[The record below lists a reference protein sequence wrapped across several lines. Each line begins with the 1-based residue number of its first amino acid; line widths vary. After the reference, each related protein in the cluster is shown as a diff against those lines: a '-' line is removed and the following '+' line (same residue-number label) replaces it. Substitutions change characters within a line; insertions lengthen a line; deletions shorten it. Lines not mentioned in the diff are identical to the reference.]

1 MTTAKLRL
9 LVSSLNMHPRT
20 LRVKIFECTDK
31 IVEHAAPYP
40 PPPHQAT
47 MDYSREFEDAP
58 VYFINDIDPD
68 DERSD
73 PELYSSSATS
83 GSIDTL
89 ASCEVQ
95 DYFQEAHGRKFPA
108 DANVAISLPT
118 DSVEIQRCGEQYRVI
133 KAFLGPLFWRP
144 IDQFLA
150 TTPGQKERKKVL
162 DMMTTDGSWAQE
174 MSYRFPHV
182 DILSIDN
189 VPLTPHMPRPNVEFQ
204 VYDLYNGIATP
215 DETFDVVHMRFTM
228 MQLRNPEDFIRDIHR
243 VLKPG
248 GLFLFRDAEIG
259 MFDALNPERSM
270 SEVLPCLSEAS
281 EILRA
286 GLAQQGVNVH
296 LDRQVADWLA
306 PDSGMWASVQPKE
319 PGGLVGFRNIE
330 YKRHFIPASTWPE
343 DARLKMIGRDIGQVW
358 GHVWRSLEAPLQ
370 LFGLDEANAKRLVQG
385 AVEDLNRPGVPI
397 AAAIHTV
404 FAFKI

>member
-1 MTTAKLRL
+1 
-9 LVSSLNMHPRT
+9 
-20 LRVKIFECTDK
+20 
-31 IVEHAAPYP
+31 
-40 PPPHQAT
+40 
-47 MDYSREFEDAP
+47 MDYSPRLEDTP
-58 VYFINDIDPD
+58 IYLINDMNSD

-73 PELYSSSATS
+73 PELYTNSSATS
-83 GSIDTL
+83 SVNTL
-89 ASCEVQ
+89 ASSEVS
-95 DYFQEAHGRKFPA
+95 DFFQEAHGRKFPA
-108 DANVAISLPT
+108 DASVAICILT
-118 DSVEIQRCGEQYRVI
+118 DSIEIQRCVEQHRAL
-133 KAFLGPLFWRP
+133 KAFFGSNYWGPV
-144 IDQFLA
+144 DQVLA

-162 DMMTTDGSWAQE
+162 DVVTADGSWAQE
-174 MSYRFPHV
+174 MSLQFPHV
-182 DILSIDN
+182 EILSLDN
-189 VPLTPHMPRPNVEFQ
+189 VPLTTHIPRPNVDFQ
-204 VYDLYNGIATP
+204 VYDLYNGIAAP
-215 DETFDVVHMRFTM
+215 DETFDVAHMRFTM

>member
-1 MTTAKLRL
+1 
-9 LVSSLNMHPRT
+9 
-20 LRVKIFECTDK
+20 
-31 IVEHAAPYP
+31 
-40 PPPHQAT
+40 

-228 MQLRNPEDFIRDIHR
+228 MQLRNPEDVIRDIYR

-248 GLFLFRDAEIG
+248 GLFLFCDAELDVFNG
-259 MFDALNPERSM
+259 LNPQRSM
-270 SEVLPCLSEAS
+270 SEMLPSISEAYR
-281 EILRA
+281 ILRVALSHQGANVRMGHEIA
-286 GLAQQGVNVH
+286 G
-296 LDRQVADWLA
+296 WLA
-306 PDSGMWASVQPKE
+306 PGSDMWASVKPKE
-319 PGGLVGFRNIE
+319 PGRPVGFRNIE
-330 YKRHFIPASTWPE
+330 HKQHFVPAGPWPE
-343 DARLKMIGRDIGQVW
+343 DPRLKLIGRDTGRVW
-358 GHVWRSLEAPLQ
+358 ARVWRSMEAPLR
-370 LFGLDEANAKRLVQG
+370 LYGLDEANARRLVQG
-385 AVEDLNRPGVPI
+385 VEEDINRPGVPI
-397 AAAIHTV
+397 AGSVHTA